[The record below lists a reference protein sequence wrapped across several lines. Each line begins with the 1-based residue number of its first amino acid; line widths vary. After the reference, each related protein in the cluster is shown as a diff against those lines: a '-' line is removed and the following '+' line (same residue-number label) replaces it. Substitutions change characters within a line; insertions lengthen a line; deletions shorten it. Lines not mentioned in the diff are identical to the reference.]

1 MDPIATTWLQ
11 DDRWVNAA
19 NDCFN
24 AMMASIGENLWSFA
38 LSLENT
44 TPILYKKGV
53 RVRCVYLNG
62 ALDLPQTD
70 KRKRPAP
77 QKGDRTA
84 KAACRNTSNGTIQV
98 WLHKR
103 VHASVRLVLGFRN
116 CLDFV

>member
-24 AMMASIGENLWSFA
+24 AMMASIGYNLWSFA

-53 RVRCVYLNG
+53 RVRCVYLDEAREG
-62 ALDLPQTD
+62 PLHD
-70 KRKRPAP
+70 KCKRPTP
-77 QKGDRTA
+77 RKGDRTA
-84 KAACRNTSNGTIQV
+84 KAACRNTP
-98 WLHKR
+98 K
-103 VHASVRLVLGFRN
+103 
-116 CLDFV
+116 

>member
-1 MDPIATTWLQ
+1 M
-11 DDRWVNAA
+11 
-19 NDCFN
+19 DCFTPTGF
-24 AMMASIGENLWSFA
+24 AMTFLLETRVFVFLFQAMTASIGKNLWSFA

-84 KAACRNTSNGTIQV
+84 KSGLSKHAQRNHTGM
-98 WLHKR
+98 
-103 VHASVRLVLGFRN
+103 AP
-116 CLDFV
+116 